1 MTIQTMTGRA
11 AQRFILL
18 CTAVYFTSYLTR
30 INYGAIITELVAS
43 TDITREQAGAVSTAL
58 FFTYGLGQLISG
70 FIGDRIPP
78 RRLIV
83 IGMLS
88 TAVCNLLMPVFPEPG
103 VMIALWALN
112 GFSQAL
118 FWPPLVRMMATHLSA
133 DDYNRACVSVSA
145 GSAVATM
152 VIYILAPA
160 CILLAGWRLVFFV
173 GAAAAVLMV
182 ILWLTTAPKDEGI
195 TPADE
200 KAASPAP
207 AANAP
212 SLWRDGFVVGMIA
225 WLGLA
230 IVLQGILRDGVTTW
244 MPTLVSDTFDL
255 PSSVSILTGIV
266 LPIFS
271 MISYQ
276 ATTKLNDRVGNIVTT
291 SALLF
296 GLGAAAAALLLA
308 LFGVSPIASVLLMA
322 VITGCMHGVNLM
334 LITRIPAYFGRYNKI
349 STISGI
355 LNAFTYV
362 GSAASTYGFAVLSEA
377 FGWHF
382 TVGSWLVIAAAGTAV
397 CAVGVLMWKKFLR
410 RGEM

>member
-1 MTIQTMTGRA
+1 MSNQLMTGRA
-11 AQRFILL
+11 AKRFILL

-30 INYGAIITELVAS
+30 HNYGAIITELVNA

-58 FFTYGLGQLISG
+58 FFTYGIGQLISG

-88 TAVCNLLMPVFPEPG
+88 TAFCNLLMPLFPEPG
-103 VMIALWALN
+103 LMIALWALN

-118 FWPPLVRMMATHLSA
+118 FWPPLVRMMATHLSDA
-133 DDYNRACVSVSA
+133 DYNQACVTVSV
-145 GSAVATM
+145 GSAAATM
-152 VIYILAPA
+152 LIYVLAPA

-173 GAAAAVLMV
+173 GASAAVLMV
-182 ILWLTTAPKDEGI
+182 VLWLTAAPKDDGVM
-195 TPADE
+195 
-200 KAASPAP
+200 PAP
-207 AANAP
+207 RKQAEQPAAAAVP

-225 WLGLA
+225 WMGLA

-244 MPTLVSDTFDL
+244 MPTLVSDTFNL
-255 PSSVSILTGIV
+255 SSEISILSGIV

-271 MISYQ
+271 MISFQ
-276 ATTKLNDRVGNIVTT
+276 VTAKLNDRVGNIVTT

-296 GLGAAAAALLLA
+296 GLGAAASGLLIL
-308 LFGVSPIASVLLMA
+308 LFGANPLVSILLMA
-322 VITGCMHGVNLM
+322 IITGCMHGVNLM
-334 LITRIPAYFGRYNKI
+334 LITRIPAHFNRYNKV

-362 GSAASTYGFAVLSEA
+362 GSAASTYGFAVLSKQ
-377 FGWHF
+377 FGWRF
-382 TVGSWLVIAAAGTAV
+382 TVGSWFVVAAAGTVV

-410 RGEM
+410 RGDI